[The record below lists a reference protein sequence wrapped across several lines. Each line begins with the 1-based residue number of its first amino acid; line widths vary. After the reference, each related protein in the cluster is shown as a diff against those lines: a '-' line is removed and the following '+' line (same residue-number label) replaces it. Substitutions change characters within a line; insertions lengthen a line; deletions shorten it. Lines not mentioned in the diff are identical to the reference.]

1 MKLLLSFGIL
11 INFLLLSRRLSKE
24 PPTAALTTLPTE
36 EAIMTYRKSMV
47 SFEELPDIP
56 RPPKQNGT
64 QQDLSTMR
72 KWAKQHGRSSRQLT
86 VRTKSTKD
94 NPGTLPVTAYGR
106 RGLVANPSSS
116 LSEIR
121 DNIHVDL
128 DTPSSN
134 NEDDFDV
141 DCVPVTMNCVST
153 VTFKGSTLLISR
165 DERVSGPFLLGIL
178 AQDWKPRMLTEATKV
193 HIRRT

>member
-1 MKLLLSFGIL
+1 MKFLLSSSIL

-24 PPTAALTTLPTE
+24 PPTAALTTLPTGSYYDIPE
-36 EAIMTYRKSMV
+36 NMV
-47 SFEELPDIP
+47 SFEELPGIP

-72 KWAKQHGRSSRQLT
+72 KWAKEYGRSSRQLT
-86 VRTKSTKD
+86 VRAKSTKD

-121 DNIHVDL
+121 GNI
-128 DTPSSN
+128 
-134 NEDDFDV
+134 
-141 DCVPVTMNCVST
+141 
-153 VTFKGSTLLISR
+153 
-165 DERVSGPFLLGIL
+165 
-178 AQDWKPRMLTEATKV
+178 
-193 HIRRT
+193 